1 MPTASQKP
9 LKPASAIAPVMPR
22 NDAAEIWSP
31 ASASPLPNP
40 PMRRPAT

>member
-1 MPTASQKP
+1 MPMISHQP
-9 LKPASAIAPVMPR
+9 LKPVSAIAPVMPR

-31 ASASPLPNP
+31 ASASPLPNA